1 MLFFDKNGKEIKLKD
16 SLDVPLDVFSNG
28 VVIKDENNDL
38 ALELKY
44 EAKKIPL
51 HCLSEN
57 VFKHIEIL
65 N

>member
-51 HCLSEN
+51 HGLSEN
-57 VFKHIEIL
+57 VFKHIKIL